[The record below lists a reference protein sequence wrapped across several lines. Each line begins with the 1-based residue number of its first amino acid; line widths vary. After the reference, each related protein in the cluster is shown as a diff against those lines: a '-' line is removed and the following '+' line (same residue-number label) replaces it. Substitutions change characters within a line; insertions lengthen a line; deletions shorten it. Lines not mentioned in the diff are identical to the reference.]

1 MTEPFTSTLLEF
13 AKGGLSVD
21 DAQAA
26 LGERADFSFGT
37 NPAWIEWRKPLAA
50 DLSVPLSIDDVRRAL
65 KRFLAQEWA
74 ARDLHLWAQFI
85 ALVGAY
91 RFPSPPSDD
100 EDYYDTAWDVI
111 HDLSSPE
118 AHGLAT
124 EATVRSQ
131 LAALERYGAQRFS

>member
-1 MTEPFTSTLLEF
+1 MTESFTSTLLQL

-21 DAQAA
+21 DAQVA

-50 DLSVPLSIDDVRRAL
+50 DLSVPLTIDDVRRAS
-65 KRFLAQEWA
+65 KRFLAKEWSR
-74 ARDLHLWAQFI
+74 RDLHLWAQFI

-91 RFPSPPSDD
+91 SFPSPPSDD
-100 EDYYDTAWDVI
+100 DDYYDTAWDVI

-124 EATVRSQ
+124 EEGVRSQ
-131 LAALERYGAQRFS
+131 LATLERYDAQSLS